1 MLQENKSCA
10 EKSNIHVIYSVN
22 NKKDVQDMSNSNS
35 SQTVYTNY
43 LFGWTNPSNVEI
55 NHYENVLHHFY
66 HNINVFSLSFHIKLY
81 TIENI

>member
-1 MLQENKSCA
+1 
-10 EKSNIHVIYSVN
+10 
-22 NKKDVQDMSNSNS
+22 MSNSNS
-35 SQTVYTNY
+35 SQTVYTNCVYKLCIQTVYTNY

-81 TIENI
+81 TIESILYKMLSKYPC